1 MRIEEADTDGSDSFD
16 SLDSTR
22 SQIIKTTRQTLNTA
36 DKEDRKVATEPRS
49 MPKYLIMNE
58 DESSESFNQTDNH
71 KSSNFLFVHQLNFF

>member
-1 MRIEEADTDGSDSFD
+1 MGLLDPEITKVISSLFVLAMRIGEADTDGSDSFD

-49 MPKYLIMNE
+49 MSKYLIMN
-58 DESSESFNQTDNH
+58 
-71 KSSNFLFVHQLNFF
+71 K